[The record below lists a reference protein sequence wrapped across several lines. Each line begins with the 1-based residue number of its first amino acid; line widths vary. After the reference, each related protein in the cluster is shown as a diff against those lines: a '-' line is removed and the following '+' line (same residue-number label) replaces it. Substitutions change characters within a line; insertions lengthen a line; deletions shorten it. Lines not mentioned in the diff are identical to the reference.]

1 MAYSC
6 WAALSATYRTLS
18 RSLPRGRCGPC
29 FSMMPNGSRQVPC
42 ARAMPSLKSAAVS
55 SSQCTESLFCEA
67 LSTWM
72 ASSND
77 VYTCPPRGPSKGVSN
92 GIRRKKGVNDERR
105 TSRPGAA
112 ERGVRPCG
120 EIGAARAA
128 GADHPEGAESELP
141 RPTLAVHAARE
152 ARFQTPQRRARR
164 HRGRACECRPDTEGD
179 NPFRRSGREP
189 DASVHGDGQRA
200 KSPRCPAR
208 QDAAQRLRRV
218 GLPYVD
224 AKGDVCP
231 PVL

>member
-29 FSMMPNGSRQVPC
+29 FSMMPNGSRQVPW
-42 ARAMPSLKSAAVS
+42 ARAIPSLKSAAVS

-67 LSTWM
+67 LTTWM
-72 ASSND
+72 ASSNE

-120 EIGAARAA
+120 EIGFARTAS
-128 GADHPEGAESELP
+128 ADHPEGAKSELP
-141 RPTLAVHAARE
+141 RHGRLCSAGGSTHPAGDGPGAILPGLHDS
-152 ARFQTPQRRARR
+152 RR
-164 HRGRACECRPDTEGD
+164 HRQKLAATPLRADRK
-179 NPFRRSGREP
+179 
-189 DASVHGDGQRA
+189 SV
-200 KSPRCPAR
+200 
-208 QDAAQRLRRV
+208 V
-218 GLPYVD
+218 
-224 AKGDVCP
+224 
-231 PVL
+231 